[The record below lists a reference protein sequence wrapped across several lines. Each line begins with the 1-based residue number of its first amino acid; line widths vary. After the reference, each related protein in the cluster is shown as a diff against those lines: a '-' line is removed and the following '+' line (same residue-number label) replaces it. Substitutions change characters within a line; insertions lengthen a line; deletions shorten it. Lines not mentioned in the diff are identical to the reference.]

1 MNLFGRNLSLDL
13 SHKIKLTVCGLM
25 IFVCVFL
32 IFPIGLTCLL
42 NFRKKLSKKMQ
53 KRKNSEFL
61 IEEENNLISTY
72 DTGFV
77 DVYSNVS
84 RTSVPLSDDEKK

>member
-1 MNLFGRNLSLDL
+1 LNLFGKILSFDV

-32 IFPIGLTCLL
+32 IFPIGYTCLL
-42 NFRKKLSKKMQ
+42 NFRKKLSKKKQ
-53 KRKNSEFL
+53 KRKNSELL
-61 IEEENNLISTY
+61 IEEENYLISTY